1 MPLAKCPKCG
11 EFVSPRLNFCPQCG
25 AAIPHDNNAATDDSD
40 DTATRLISDDDT
52 ATRLINRD
60 DKTVLVSTPPT
71 DNATTPDNHDEQ
83 PRRRRTWIPIVIVLV
98 ILAIGGIVTLAILG
112 NDDTSL
118 APTNADTALIGD
130 TTPANDDAEAV
141 VTTETQTPDMAMFDV
156 LGPVS
161 SLTIPDGNYP
171 GTISFDQNGNIDGID
186 YYNNAFKRDENGY
199 ITTLTLENNDGT
211 IEYRYK
217 WSKGRVTQLTILID
231 NIETL
236 SEEYEYDQNGRV
248 STTTVHHLSGE
259 IAYTLYAYEYLDQ
272 DQHGNWTKRSVAS
285 TDLDE
290 NGDEIQSAGPSVE
303 ERHITY

>member
-71 DNATTPDNHDEQ
+71 DTATPPDNHDEQ
-83 PRRRRTWIPIVIVLV
+83 PRRRTWIPIVIVLV
-98 ILAIGGIVTLAILG
+98 VLAVGGIVTLAILG

-118 APTNADTALIGD
+118 APTNADTTLAGD

-141 VTTETQTPDMAMFDV
+141 VTTEIQTPDMAMFDV

-186 YYNNAFKRDENGY
+186 YYSSAIKRDENGY
-199 ITTLTLENNDGT
+199 ITTFTLENNDGT

-217 WSKGRVTQLTILID
+217 WNKGRVAQLTILID

-236 SEEYEYDQNGRV
+236 SEEYEYDQNGHV